1 MPWQSLLSFPTFRKI
16 ANLFSFLRF
25 ATLRPRDEILFS
37 NCENENLILLKRL
50 NFIDFL
56 LPKGRNYVNF
66 SDFAYFIIHIKRLV
80 AENLD
85 YIFDVFII
93 EIG

>member
-1 MPWQSLLSFPTFRKI
+1 M
-16 ANLFSFLRF
+16 
-25 ATLRPRDEILFS
+25 RPCDEILFS

-66 SDFAYFIIHIKRLV
+66 SDFVCFIIHIKRLV

-85 YIFDVFII
+85 YVFEVVMI
-93 EIG
+93 ELG

>member
-1 MPWQSLLSFPTFRKI
+1 M
-16 ANLFSFLRF
+16 
-25 ATLRPRDEILFS
+25 RPCDEILFS

-56 LPKGRNYVNF
+56 LPKGRSYVNF
-66 SDFAYFIIHIKRLV
+66 RDFAYFIIHIKRLV

-85 YIFDVFII
+85 YVFAVFMI
-93 EIG
+93 ELG